1 MSRTQSTSPWI
12 VTLTIYIIGV
22 ADGQEA
28 RGSTIEDLK
37 LRREGG
43 KGKRPE
49 YILTDVLQVWFQPI
63 PLTDDRKSPDLTGL
77 PVTTISKPE
86 SQYNKGK

>member
-22 ADGQEA
+22 ADDQEA

-37 LRREGG
+37 LRREEG

-63 PLTDDRKSPDLTGL
+63 PLTDDRKSPDLSGL
-77 PVTTISKPE
+77 PVTVRPL
-86 SQYNKGK
+86 N

>member
-22 ADGQEA
+22 ADDQEA

-37 LRREGG
+37 LRR
-43 KGKRPE
+43 KGRKGRSQSICSWTC
-49 YILTDVLQVWFQPI
+49 YRSGFKL
-63 PLTDDRKSPDLTGL
+63 PLADGP
-77 PVTTISKPE
+77 
-86 SQYNKGK
+86 

>member
-1 MSRTQSTSPWI
+1 MIQK
-12 VTLTIYIIGV
+12 
-22 ADGQEA
+22 A

-43 KGKRPE
+43 KGKRLE

-77 PVTTISKPE
+77 PVT
-86 SQYNKGK
+86 

>member
-22 ADGQEA
+22 ADDQEA

-37 LRREGG
+37 LRRERGEARVYAYG
-43 KGKRPE
+43 P
-49 YILTDVLQVWFQPI
+49 V
-63 PLTDDRKSPDLTGL
+63 TGL
-77 PVTTISKPE
+77 VSRYPLLTVRNHLTSRPC
-86 SQYNKGK
+86 S

>member
-12 VTLTIYIIGV
+12 VTLAIYIIGV

-63 PLTDDRKSPDLTGL
+63 PLIDDRKSPDLTGL
-77 PVTTISKPE
+77 PVT
-86 SQYNKGK
+86 

>member
-1 MSRTQSTSPWI
+1 MIQR
-12 VTLTIYIIGV
+12 
-22 ADGQEA
+22 A
-28 RGSTIEDLK
+28 RGSTIEDLN

-63 PLTDDRKSPDLTGL
+63 PLTDVRKSPDLTGL
-77 PVTTISKPE
+77 PVTITIINICIATRLPI
-86 SQYNKGK
+86 KGLYQGLVEGSYMAYKGQSY

>member
-1 MSRTQSTSPWI
+1 MSYTQSTSPWI

-37 LRREGG
+37 LRREGERG
-43 KGKRPE
+43 R
-49 YILTDVLQVWFQPI
+49 DQ
-63 PLTDDRKSPDLTGL
+63 S
-77 PVTTISKPE
+77 ISL
-86 SQYNKGK
+86 